1 MLRDGKY
8 AAWFR
13 TPRGQGTGIVDLA
26 EGRISGRDSFF
37 TYGGSLPGR

>member
-13 TPRGQGTGIVDLA
+13 TPRGQGTGVVDLT
-26 EGRISGRDSFF
+26 EGRI
-37 TYGGSLPGR
+37 